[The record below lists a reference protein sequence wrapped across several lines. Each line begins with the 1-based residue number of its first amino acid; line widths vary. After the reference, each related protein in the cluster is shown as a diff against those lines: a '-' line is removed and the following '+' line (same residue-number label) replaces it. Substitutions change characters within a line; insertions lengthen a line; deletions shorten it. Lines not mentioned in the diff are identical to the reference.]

1 MKITRRDEEATGSEG
16 AAKWGRWKPS
26 TQEVG
31 LWSSCTKQRVVAA
44 LREWGLVT
52 ALGLQLMLQL
62 KKHDKHTENLCSRGR
77 NEPQATQVLW
87 SQHDK
92 LSTTLAT
99 YENKIPSFL
108 SGSPPPP
115 SFIKAGGYGVWE
127 VLCKQ
132 EEREPQ
138 PWRITEADKWKTP
151 NRVSGSAE
159 VLFQPMLLL
168 VSRQR
173 EERRTVWSLRGYI
186 HNSGR
191 TIYWADAELCLLLY
205 LQSVNNY

>member
-16 AAKWGRWKPS
+16 AAKWGRWKPR

-108 SGSPPPP
+108 SGSPPP

-127 VLCKQ
+127 VSSV
-132 EEREPQ
+132 
-138 PWRITEADKWKTP
+138 
-151 NRVSGSAE
+151 NRRSGS
-159 VLFQPMLLL
+159 P
-168 VSRQR
+168 
-173 EERRTVWSLRGYI
+173 SLDGSLKQT
-186 HNSGR
+186 SGKLPTGFLAR
-191 TIYWADAELCLLLY
+191 LKYC
-205 LQSVNNY
+205 SNPCSC